1 MGTEGNSKMQDL
13 EVIGKYLE
21 TKDSQY
27 FTVLYRR
34 YSSKVYSK
42 CISLLK
48 DEFLAKD
55 ATQEIFLKIFLN
67 LGRFGAQAK
76 FSTWV
81 YSITYNHC
89 IDVIRKDTKNR
100 NIFAE
105 DIEKMP
111 DTEDEVQD
119 EVLLSMEVDRLRE
132 VLDHIP
138 VDDKVVLLMKYQDDM
153 QIKEISDILRKSE
166 SAIKMKLKRAKHKA
180 QKIYSKLYPE
190 PKISKS

>member
-1 MGTEGNSKMQDL
+1 MGTEGISKLQDI

-27 FTVLYRR
+27 FSLLYKR
-34 YSSKVYSK
+34 YSSKVYGK

-48 DEFLAKD
+48 EEYLAKD

-67 LGRFGAQAK
+67 LGRFGSQAK

-89 IDVIRKDTKNR
+89 IDIIRKDTKNR
-100 NIFAE
+100 NIFSDDMEKLPEVEE
-105 DIEKMP
+105 DVL
-111 DTEDEVQD
+111 DEA
-119 EVLLSMEVDRLRE
+119 VLTMEVDRLRE
-132 VLDHIP
+132 VLDKIP

-153 QIKEISDILRKSE
+153 QIKEIADVLNKSE
-166 SAIKMKLKRAKHKA
+166 SAIKMKLKRAKFKA
-180 QKIYSKLYPE
+180 QNVYNKLYPE
-190 PKISKS
+190 P

>member
-1 MGTEGNSKMQDL
+1 MGTDGNSKLNDL

-27 FTVLYRR
+27 FSTLYNR
-34 YSSKVYSK
+34 YSGKVYGK

-48 DEFLAKD
+48 EEHLAKD

-67 LGRFGAQAK
+67 LSRFGALAK

-89 IDVIRKDTKNR
+89 IDVIRKNTKSR
-100 NIFAE
+100 NLFSDDMDRVP
-105 DIEKMP
+105 DI
-111 DTEDEVQD
+111 EDEVLD
-119 EVLLSMEVDRLRE
+119 EKLLSMQVDQLRI
-132 VLDHIP
+132 VLDNIP
-138 VDDKVVLLMKYQDDM
+138 VGDKAILLMKYQDDM
-153 QIKEISDILRKSE
+153 QIKEIAVVLDKSE

-180 QKIYSKLYPE
+180 HRIYNTMYPE
-190 PKISKS
+190 P